1 MSAPAPHPEP
11 SPRPRQMRSQE
22 VVEAIVR
29 AGRELLAEQGPGGL
43 TTARIVERAGVSIGS
58 LYRNFANKEAVVA
71 AIHASQPLTDESTE
85 ATGSID
91 DGPLHRVLSVVVD
104 LALSNGP
111 RALSSPEAE
120 SRMRGLLERHTAI
133 VRVRDLDQAAFLMAR
148 GLSAIVERA
157 HEERPEKL
165 GEPGFRLELI
175 DLLSCYLTSEQ
186 QRL

>member
-1 MSAPAPHPEP
+1 
-11 SPRPRQMRSQE
+11 MRSQD

-29 AGRELLAEQGPGGL
+29 AGRELLAEEGPRSL

-71 AIHASQPLTDESTE
+71 AIRASEPLADGS
-85 ATGSID
+85 AAPAVSID
-91 DGPLHRVLSVVVD
+91 DGPLHQALSVVVD
-104 LALSNGP
+104 LALVGGP
-111 RALSSPEAE
+111 RALSSSEAQ
-120 SRMRGLLERHTAI
+120 SQIRGLLERHTAI
-133 VRVRDLDQAAFLMAR
+133 VRVRDVDQAAFLMAH

-157 HEERPEKL
+157 REERPESVS
-165 GEPGFRLELI
+165 EPGFRHELI

>member
-1 MSAPAPHPEP
+1 
-11 SPRPRQMRSQE
+11 MRSQE

-29 AGRELLAEQGPGGL
+29 AGRELLAEQGARSL

-58 LYRNFANKEAVVA
+58 LYRNFANKEAVIA
-71 AIHASQPLTDESTE
+71 AIHASEPLPAESPAT
-85 ATGSID
+85 TGSID
-91 DGPLHRVLSVVVD
+91 EGPLHRALSAVLD
-104 LALSNGP
+104 LALSPGP
-111 RALSSPEAE
+111 RALSSPEAQ
-120 SRMRGLLERHTAI
+120 SQLRGLLERHAAI
-133 VRVRDLDQAAFLMAR
+133 VRVRDVDQAVFLMAH

-157 HEERPEKL
+157 REEQPERV